1 MALEHLLARPTTTLG
16 IGERGSGTIVGF
28 IRFLL
33 VGLILNAF
41 CLIRVF
47 GFKSELQAWQ
57 GSEYFLQWRHLCGA
71 GACLF
76 SKVFSLLLKK
86 AFFQMSK

>member
-1 MALEHLLARPTTTLG
+1 MALEHLLAPPTTTLG
-16 IGERGSGTIVGF
+16 IGERESGTIVGF
-28 IRFLL
+28 IRFLLL

-47 GFKSELQAWQ
+47 GFESELQAWQ

-71 GACLF
+71 GACHF
-76 SKVFSLLLKK
+76 SKVFSLLLKIV
-86 AFFQMSK
+86 FFRR